1 MPRFFIYVF
10 LFTHCEERNLI
21 LGGELFCKKEES
33 NQSNL
38 CITYSFCLENGV
50 MMIPKRRLLTSIFAC
65 LCFKKEEEEH
75 LEHKSSRFEVQKNC
89 TPKLLN
95 FRP

>member
-1 MPRFFIYVF
+1 MKSA
-10 LFTHCEERNLI
+10 I
-21 LGGELFCKKEES
+21 LWVVNYSAKKEES

-38 CITYSFCLENGV
+38 RTTHSFCLENGV
-50 MMIPKRRLLTSIFAC
+50 MMIPKRRLSTLIFAC

-75 LEHKSSRFEVQKNC
+75 LEHTSSRFEAKKNC